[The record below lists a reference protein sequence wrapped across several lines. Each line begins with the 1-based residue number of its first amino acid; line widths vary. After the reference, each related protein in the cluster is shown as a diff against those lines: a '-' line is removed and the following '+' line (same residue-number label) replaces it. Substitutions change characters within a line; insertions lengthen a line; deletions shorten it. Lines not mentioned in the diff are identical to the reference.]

1 MSVRCWAVGS
11 GAVGRGD
18 PRPAPPP
25 IRGRRRVQ
33 GPPQGF
39 FGDLCPSGHEACLAS
54 RSNAR
59 GSGRGLEATIP
70 AKSQGQP
77 SARLAVSG
85 IPPSAHRC
93 GCKLC
98 GAWGSLKLEARLP
111 LWCSRSATAMP
122 LQHRR
127 FYITGWSSFTD
138 ADCATLP
145 CRGELH
151 MDGLGVRAG
160 GRLRPPTPA
169 APAIRVMRG
178 S

>member
-1 MSVRCWAVGS
+1 MAIASA
-11 GAVGRGD
+11 
-18 PRPAPPP
+18 
-25 IRGRRRVQ
+25 
-33 GPPQGF
+33 
-39 FGDLCPSGHEACLAS
+39 SGHDACLAS

-111 LWCSRSATAMP
+111 LWCSRSAPTASTSP
-122 LQHRR
+122 AGAHLQTRIGPPSHVEAS
-127 FYITGWSSFTD
+127 YIWM
-138 ADCATLP
+138 A
-145 CRGELH
+145 
-151 MDGLGVRAG
+151 
-160 GRLRPPTPA
+160 
-169 APAIRVMRG
+169 
-178 S
+178 